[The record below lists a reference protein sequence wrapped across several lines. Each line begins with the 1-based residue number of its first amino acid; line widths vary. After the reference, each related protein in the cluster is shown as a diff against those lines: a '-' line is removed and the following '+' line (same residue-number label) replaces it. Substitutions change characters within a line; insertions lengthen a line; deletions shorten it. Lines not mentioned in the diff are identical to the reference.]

1 MHSSTDKENKPGE
14 LKYVFPMFRMSWEH
28 EVVDDT
34 GYPVSKYKFL
44 YYSLPLYR
52 FVVKGRVRDFDHLK
66 YVFISWCNELGISQE
81 QSIAMWHA
89 GKDDNTEETINIA
102 TSAYELLPP
111 VREKRLRK
119 TLI

>member
-1 MHSSTDKENKPGE
+1 MHSDMDKNNKAAV
-14 LKYVFPMFRMSWEH
+14 LKYMLPMCRMSFEFD
-28 EVVDDT
+28 VVDET
-34 GYPVSKYKFL
+34 GYPISKYKFL

-66 YVFISWCNELGISQE
+66 SKFISWCFSFGISQE

-102 TSAYELLPP
+102 MSAYKLLPP

-119 TLI
+119 TLN